1 MVYST
6 TRNYKENNKTTNMF
20 DLFLGPFKIGLILS
34 VWLYIK
40 QQKVL
45 SQNVFQ
51 IFLNSKI
58 FLE

>member
-1 MVYST
+1 M
-6 TRNYKENNKTTNMF
+6 TTNLF
-20 DLFLGPFKIGLILS
+20 DLFLGPLKIGFILS